1 MKGSGEQGLSI
12 SRIFPFPAKEYVP
25 LVGPLEQGA
34 TSLFA
39 TLRCEWKE
47 ERRGEG
53 QMDLSAW
60 LSPEGSEERE
70 PVELKLLESVSRD
83 EADFYLLE
91 FELPDLPPGRY
102 RLEIQ
107 AEDMVKGSI
116 VRTTG
121 SFTVR

>member
-1 MKGSGEQGLSI
+1 MG
-12 SRIFPFPAKEYVP
+12 A
-25 LVGPLEQGA
+25 LEQRT

-60 LSPEGSEERE
+60 LSPEGSEKRE

-91 FELPDLPPGRY
+91 FGLPDYLMPGRY

-121 SFTVR
+121 SFTVH